1 MIVTEFGSG
10 GTLGTQVLMFCG
22 FVLFVITLVI
32 NLIASRIVNRSR
44 SGAGVDL

>member
-1 MIVTEFGSG
+1 M
-10 GTLGTQVLMFCG
+10 CG

-32 NLIASRIVNRSR
+32 NLIASAIVNRSR